1 MGVLACDRKGCE
13 NIMCDSISHERNEYL
28 CWECKSEL
36 KNVGFTNIDTFM
48 ESDKPSYEDNSAWEE
63 YVDKVFVS
71 RYEGDW

>member
-13 NIMCDSISHERNEYL
+13 NVMCDNISHGRNEYL

-36 KNVGFTNIDTFM
+36 KDKPYCDINTFM
-48 ESDKPSYEDNSAWEE
+48 ETDKVSGEINSSWEE

-71 RYEGDW
+71 RYEED